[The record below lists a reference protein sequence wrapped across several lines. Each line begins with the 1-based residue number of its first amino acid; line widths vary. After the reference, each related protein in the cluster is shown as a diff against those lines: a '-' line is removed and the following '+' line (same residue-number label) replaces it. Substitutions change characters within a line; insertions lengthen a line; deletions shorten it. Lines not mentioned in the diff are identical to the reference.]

1 MTDTDCPRKQAPPAA
16 QTPPLGRPLVYSGR
30 RPGSPSD
37 PRRLQSNAT
46 PTTAIPKPTTSDTC
60 RPCPLPPKEKI
71 RRSQR
76 VPSTASNR
84 QPRSTNDAP
93 RYRSIE
99 SRTLPSTGSPDR
111 GFSDLL
117 RLMRFDSERPIRPAQ
132 SITHGGCGRPC
143 MTQRDA
149 ARGRDWSHVGARERE
164 RHRHQLDI
172 TPVIVNWARAPGCPG
187 QRPAL
192 SHAPS
197 SPVGRA
203 EALRKPWLANEA
215 K

>member
-1 MTDTDCPRKQAPPAA
+1 MHGSLERRAESDRGVVGDLYDEDFCGFASLNGMTDTDCPRKQPPPAA

-30 RPGSPSD
+30 RPGSSSD

-46 PTTAIPKPTTSDTC
+46 PTTAIPKPTTSDAC

-132 SITHGGCGRPC
+132 SITHGGCGRRC
-143 MTQRDA
+143 LTQRDA
-149 ARGRDWSHVGARERE
+149 ARGRDG
-164 RHRHQLDI
+164 L
-172 TPVIVNWARAPGCPG
+172 TL
-187 QRPAL
+187 AL
-192 SHAPS
+192 
-197 SPVGRA
+197 
-203 EALRKPWLANEA
+203 A
-215 K
+215 KGSGIDTNLIDTNLT